1 MKIDEKQRKILR
13 LIQSNGRLSSKE
25 IAKRINA
32 PVTTAFTRV
41 KKMEEHGIIIGYKA
55 VLDSRK
61 LGQPATAFIF
71 ASFSQPASQEGSET
85 QKRIENQ
92 IAKHSMV
99 QEVHTITGD
108 WDMVIKVKGKDVDD
122 MSNFV
127 MNNLRTM
134 NGIEKTLT
142 CIVFRT
148 AKEST
153 DIAV

>member
-1 MKIDEKQRKILR
+1 MKIDNKQKIILK
-13 LIQSNGRLSSKE
+13 LLQSNGRLTSKE
-25 IAKRINA
+25 IAERIDV
-32 PVTTAFTRV
+32 PVTTAFARI
-41 KKMEEHGIIIGYKA
+41 KKMEENGIIKKYKA
-55 VLDSRK
+55 VLDARQ
-61 LGQPATAFIF
+61 LGSPATAFIF

-85 QKRIENQ
+85 QKRIESQ

-108 WDMVIKVKGKDVDD
+108 WDMIIKVKGKDVDD